1 MSGASYATYRVE
13 LTVSGRIV
21 AILPWPAAASDL
33 NCFMTLKLVVKEV
46 AVMLDGPL
54 ERTEAEA
61 PPYPAPTSIADK
73 AIEVPPNMPAL
84 LKRTLSPL
92 VLVRPIQRSPRYC
105 LLPVCDGLYFSF
117 VSTSR
122 TIQTSPGVCR
132 TFSEKHADGSDQ
144 ASPIAALRPAT
155 PDRPA
160 SSPSAGRTIVRSSRW
175 RPGLPRTS

>member
-54 ERTEAEA
+54 ARAEAEA
-61 PPYPAPTSIADK
+61 PPPPTPTSVAD
-73 AIEVPPNMPAL
+73 ITRESPPSVPTL

-92 VLVRPIQRSPRYC
+92 VRVRPVQRSPLL
-105 LLPVCDGLYFSF
+105 LLPN
-117 VSTSR
+117 
-122 TIQTSPGVCR
+122 
-132 TFSEKHADGSDQ
+132 
-144 ASPIAALRPAT
+144 
-155 PDRPA
+155 
-160 SSPSAGRTIVRSSRW
+160 PSANV
-175 RPGLPRTS
+175 LLQF